1 VGMPFERDDVAAP
14 VALELDLVDG
24 VSVKY
29 EATKA
34 RTREGGDLVVG
45 SHLGGHG
52 GRGSVR
58 GAVRR

>member
-1 VGMPFERDDVAAP
+1 MGMPFERDDVAAP

-45 SHLGGHG
+45 AHLGGHG